1 MLFLE
6 EEAAGRAVGNTLVTR
21 GHHVAGQGARPR
33 QCRAHGPVSAAPGP
47 HPSPGLCRAA
57 PLRRSSTSPE
67 EQRQSSALST
77 YSH

>member
-21 GHHVAGQGARPR
+21 GHPVAGQGALG
-33 QCRAHGPVSAAPGP
+33 RAHGPVSAAPGP
-47 HPSPGLCRAA
+47 HPSPRLCRAA
-57 PLRRSSTSPE
+57 PLRRSSASPE